1 MKKQLNFKSISIWLI
16 ALTCVIGGVVL
27 ADKLTPITSSPE
39 ATYISLQDIFD
50 KLTTGATT
58 TEKSFTPTLATAPTM
73 HTLSE
78 IFEAIPAWQTL
89 DLSTTTVPAG
99 YYEATDLATID
110 TDLTAG
116 NIKLGATIFGVEGGY
131 EADAVTLTWSTS
143 SYITTYNCSM
153 YDNLAGTPLSAED
166 PATLCGYDSN
176 CVWTGTACTGTPS
189 GLSTIN
195 WYAGTLACYNSPE
208 GSLPAGTWR
217 LPNESQLLGRMSD
230 EFVILTQPQV
240 FGAGYFYWSS
250 STYADYSS
258 YAWYAYGSYYGDIG
272 GINGNK
278 SNPYYLVRCL
288 H

>member
-1 MKKQLNFKSISIWLI
+1 MKTTIKQISILLVAGI
-16 ALTCVIGGVVL
+16 LVIGGVIL
-27 ADKLTPITSSPE
+27 AGSLTPITGSPE
-39 ATYISLQDIFD
+39 ATYVSLNDIFD

-58 TEKSFTPTLATAPTM
+58 TEKSFTPTLAPAPTM

-78 IFEAIPAWQTL
+78 IFEAIYDIDVLQTVEPNL
-89 DLSTTTVPAG
+89 
-99 YYEATDLATID
+99 I
-110 TDLTAG
+110 AG
-116 NIKLGATIFGVEGGY
+116 NIATGTSIFGVEGSLAG
-131 EADAVTLTWSTS
+131 APVTVWSTS

-189 GLSTIN
+189 GLSTIT

-217 LPNESQLLGRMSD
+217 LPDVSQLLGRLSD
-230 EFVILTQPQV
+230 EFVTLTQPQV
-240 FGAGYFYWSS
+240 FDAGTAYWSS
-250 STYADYSS
+250 SAYAS
-258 YAWYAYGSYYGDIG
+258 YQCIAWGAFSGFGNIG
-272 GINGNK
+272 NDFDVK
-278 SNPYYLVRCL
+278 SNPYSLARCL